1 MFGQFPPKAKHSC
14 RLLGAVKSTF
24 LLVMLTFI
32 TPVALDVSKL
42 IRDVTELPFS
52 VAAVTLPVQPRPEIA
67 AATAAAAAAAAAP
80 ALDLSNIVTSP
91 TLTIRSL
98 FH

>member
-67 AATAAAAAAAAAP
+67 AATAAAAAAAAP